1 MLTCCICED
10 DPKDL
15 SDIRAMAED
24 FARAHPELALRLETF
39 SSPRALLER
48 LEAKGGF
55 ELYLLDV
62 LMPQMAGM
70 ELARHIRAR
79 KEPAEIVFLTVSRE
93 YALDAFD
100 MAACDYLV
108 KPIDKERFERSMLR
122 AAGRLGSSEDQAF
135 LLKTKEGLRR
145 VPFRELVVVESFNHD
160 RVCTLA
166 TGVQCVTSDTLIS
179 LMERLGGD
187 PRFFSP
193 HRSYI
198 INLEHITALN
208 ADNVLLS
215 NGQRVPVV
223 QASLPALKR
232 AYVAYL
238 SQAGHWNA

>member
-1 MLTCCICED
+1 MLTCGICD
-10 DPKDL
+10 DDARDL
-15 SDIRAMAED
+15 SVIRAMAEAFSD
-24 FARAHPELALRLETF
+24 AHPELTLEVETF
-39 SSPRALLER
+39 SSPYQLLER

-55 ELYLLDV
+55 DLYLLDV
-62 LMPQMAGM
+62 LMPRMAGM
-70 ELARHIRAR
+70 ELARRIRAR
-79 KEPAEIVFLTVSRE
+79 QEPSEIVFLTTTRE
-93 YALDAFD
+93 YALDAYD
-100 MAACDYLV
+100 VAACDYLV
-108 KPIDKERFERSMLR
+108 KPVAQERFERAMLR
-122 AAGRLGSSEDQAF
+122 AAGRLGAAEDRAF
-135 LLKTKEGLRR
+135 LLKTKAGLRK

-166 TGVQCVTSDTLIS
+166 SGAQCVTADTLAS

-208 ADNVLLS
+208 ADSVLLS

-223 QASLPALKR
+223 QGNLPALKR

-238 SQAGHWNA
+238 SQVG